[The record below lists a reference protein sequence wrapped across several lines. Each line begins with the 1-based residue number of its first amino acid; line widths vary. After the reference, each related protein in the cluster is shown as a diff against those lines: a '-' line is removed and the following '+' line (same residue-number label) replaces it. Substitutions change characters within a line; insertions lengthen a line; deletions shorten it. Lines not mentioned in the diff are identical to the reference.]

1 MLDCIII
8 GAGPAGATAAY
19 HLAKKGRSVIVFD
32 RASLPRYKP
41 CGGGVSPAIKQWFDF
56 DLTPAI
62 DNTIDKVR
70 YTWKLDDP
78 VEADLSMLEPMWMV
92 KRDRFD
98 HFLCQQAQQQGAQ
111 IEDNTEVTAIAFQS
125 EHWDVTTSKGTYQAK
140 YLIAADGVR
149 GKTAQWLG
157 FLLPESG
164 LGATLEVRT
173 PVSANRQHIA
183 SFDFGAIKNGYIW
196 NFPKADGYTISAGC
210 FKGKI
215 KPEELKKQIFNYA
228 LASNIDVSNAQYYEY
243 PLSVWTEKHP
253 LHTRQAVVVGEAA
266 GIADPLIGEG
276 IRPAILTGVRA
287 AEAIDRALAGDGK
300 ALAQYSEIIDREW
313 GVDMVLAQR
322 LAGLF
327 YQFTQ
332 LAYKVGVKRPAAA
345 QIMGKILC
353 GKLRYSSVVEQAMQ
367 ILKKSLL
374 PGFGR

>member
-19 HLAKKGRSVIVFD
+19 HLAKKGRSVVVLD
-32 RASLPRYKP
+32 KASLPRYKP
-41 CGGGVSPAIKQWFDF
+41 CGGGVSPAIKHFFDF
-56 DLTPAI
+56 DFTPVI
-62 DNTIDKVR
+62 SNTINKVR
-70 YTWKLDDP
+70 YTWKHGDP

-92 KRDRFD
+92 RRDRFD
-98 HFLCQQAQQQGAQ
+98 QFLCQQAQDLGAQ
-111 IEDNTEVTAIAFQS
+111 IIDYTEVNGCAFRS
-125 EHWDVTTSKGTYQAK
+125 DHWEVTTTNGTYQAK

-157 FLLPESG
+157 FALQENS
-164 LGATLEVRT
+164 LGATLEIKT
-173 PVSANRQHIA
+173 AIPETKLHTAT
-183 SFDFGAIKNGYIW
+183 FDFGSIKNGYIW

-215 KPEELKKQIFNYA
+215 KSDELKKQLFNYA
-228 LASNIDVSNAQYYEY
+228 AASGIDTTNAQYYEY
-243 PLSVWTEKHP
+243 PLAVWTEKQT
-253 LHTRQAVVVGEAA
+253 LHTRQALIAGEAA
-266 GIADPLIGEG
+266 GILDPLIGEG
-276 IRPAILTGVRA
+276 IRPSILTGVRA
-287 AEAIDRALAGDGK
+287 AEAIAQALSGDQTALARYTD
-300 ALAQYSEIIDREW
+300 IIDAEW

-332 LAYKVGVKRPAAA
+332 IAYKVGVKRPAAG

-353 GKLRYSSVVEQAMQ
+353 GKLRYSDVVEQAMQ
-367 ILKKSLL
+367 RLKKSLI